1 MHEFLSDF
9 RQTLNHVCAT
19 FLQVP
24 PQTSYPYIT
33 LEPNLVLK
41 GLPWGPTMVT
51 LNVKIWSRYAGTH
64 EIVMF
69 SRRVEQIILT
79 YVPKTLKVSLK
90 IVKSALELLND
101 GQTRVHTFRLKVRIA
116 GDSQ

>member
-1 MHEFLSDF
+1 MHEFLNDF
-9 RQTLNHVCAT
+9 RQTLNRVCAT

-24 PQTSYPYIT
+24 PETYYPYIT
-33 LEPNLVLK
+33 LEPDLILK

-69 SRRVEQIILT
+69 SRRVEQLILT
-79 YVPKTLKVSLK
+79 YAPKTLKVSLK
-90 IVKSALELLND
+90 ILKSTLVLLND
-101 GQTRVHTFRLKVRIA
+101 GQTRVHTFHLKVRIA
-116 GDSQ
+116 GES